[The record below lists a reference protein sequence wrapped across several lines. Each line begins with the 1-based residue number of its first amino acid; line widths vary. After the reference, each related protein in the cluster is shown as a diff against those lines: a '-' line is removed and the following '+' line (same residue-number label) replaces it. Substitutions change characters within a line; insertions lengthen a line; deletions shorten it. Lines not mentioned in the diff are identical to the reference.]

1 MSGAKFQVGDTVRY
15 TEGYDEP
22 IGVVQER
29 LFDPELMWWV
39 YRVSFNKDDN
49 PYQIND
55 THTMMLA
62 EGTLAPVK
70 QEEAD
75 EVPEHYDEH
84 YQGDVQ
90 PIELMQSAMSKEAFM
105 GFLRGNIIK
114 YACRLGKKD
123 DVAKETTK
131 ILRYAEWLD
140 KVAKGE
146 KVNPRV

>member
-1 MSGAKFQVGDTVRY
+1 MSGAKFQIGDSVRY
-15 TEGYDEP
+15 TEGYGEP
-22 IGVVQER
+22 IGVVQAR
-29 LFDPELMWWV
+29 TFDPELMWWS
-39 YRVSFNKDDN
+39 YRVSFYKDDN
-49 PYQIND
+49 PYIM
-55 THTMMLA
+55 TLA
-62 EGTLAPVK
+62 EGTLSPVNDK
-70 QEEAD
+70 
-75 EVPEHYDEH
+75 VPEYYDEH

-90 PIELMQSAMSKEAFM
+90 PIELMQSTMSTEAFI

>member
-1 MSGAKFQVGDTVRY
+1 MSGAKFQIGDTVRY
-15 TEGYDEP
+15 TVEYGQP
-22 IGVVQER
+22 IGVVQAR
-29 LFDPELMWWV
+29 TFDPEFMWWT
-39 YRVSFNKDDN
+39 YRVSFYKDDH
-49 PYQIND
+49 PYIM
-55 THTMMLA
+55 TLP
-62 EGTLAPVK
+62 EGTLSPVK

-75 EVPEHYDEH
+75 KVPEHYDEH

-90 PIELMQSAMSKEAFM
+90 PIELMQSAMSTEAFV

>member
-1 MSGAKFQVGDTVRY
+1 MSGARFQIGDTVRY
-15 TEGYDEP
+15 ANGYEEP
-22 IGVVQER
+22 IGIIQAR
-29 LFDPELMWWV
+29 SFDPENMWWT
-39 YRVSFNKDDN
+39 YRVSFYNEET
-49 PYQIND
+49 PYI
-55 THTMMLA
+55 L
-62 EGTLAPVK
+62 TLPECNLSHIK
-70 QEEAD
+70 REEAD
-75 EVPEHYDEH
+75 RVPEHYDAH

-90 PIELMQSAMSKEAFM
+90 PIELMQSAMSTEAFM

>member
-1 MSGAKFQVGDTVRY
+1 MSGARFQIGDAVRY
-15 TEGYDEP
+15 VDGYGEI
-22 IGVVQER
+22 IGIIQAR
-29 LFDPELMWWV
+29 SFDRAIMRWT
-39 YRVSFNKDDN
+39 YRVSFFNNEDT
-49 PYQIND
+49 PYVLTIVEENLSHIKSD
-55 THTMMLA
+55 
-62 EGTLAPVK
+62 
-70 QEEAD
+70 EAD
-75 EVPEHYDEH
+75 RVPEHYDAH

-90 PIELMQSAMSKEAFM
+90 PIELLQSAMSTEAFM

>member
-1 MSGAKFQVGDTVRY
+1 MSGAKFQIGDTVRY
-15 TEGYDEP
+15 TEGYEES
-22 IGVVQER
+22 IGVVQAR
-29 LFDPELMWWV
+29 SIDPELMWWT
-39 YRVSFNKDDN
+39 YRVSFYKDDN
-49 PYQIND
+49 PYIM
-55 THTMMLA
+55 TLA
-62 EGTLAPVK
+62 EGTLSPVK

-75 EVPEHYDEH
+75 KVPEHYDEH

-90 PIELMQSAMSKEAFM
+90 PIELMQSAMSTEAFM

-146 KVNPRV
+146 KVNPRM

>member
-1 MSGAKFQVGDTVRY
+1 MRLAKFKVGDTIQYHDGTEKRRGVIQVR
-15 TEGYDEP
+15 
-22 IGVVQER
+22 I
-29 LFDPELMWWV
+29 FDPESMDWK
-39 YRVSFNKDDN
+39 YRVALDDSDSDM
-49 PYQIND
+49 PLTLVLSGGELAQA
-55 THTMMLA
+55 MMS
-62 EGTLAPVK
+62 
-70 QEEAD
+70 
-75 EVPEHYDEH
+75 EHYDAH

-90 PIELMQSAMSKEAFM
+90 PIELMQSAMSAEAFM

-146 KVNPRV
+146 KVNPRD

>member
-1 MSGAKFQVGDTVRY
+1 MGEAKFKVGDTIQYHDGTEKRRGVIQVR
-15 TEGYDEP
+15 T
-22 IGVVQER
+22 
-29 LFDPELMWWV
+29 FDPESMDWK
-39 YRVSFNKDDN
+39 YRVALDDSDSDM
-49 PYQIND
+49 P
-55 THTMMLA
+55 L
-62 EGTLAPVK
+62 TLVLSGGALT
-70 QEEAD
+70 QARMSA
-75 EVPEHYDEH
+75 HYDAH

-90 PIELMQSAMSKEAFM
+90 PIELMQSAMSAEAFM

-146 KVNPRV
+146 KVNPRE